1 MAEHTVQHDA
11 DAVLG
16 GLAAEH
22 LKLLV
27 GAQQRVH
34 VQVVGGVVA
43 VVGVRLKD
51 GVQVQIIH
59 AHLPQVGELD
69 ADALQIAAK
78 VVLVQVAAGLV
89 GLPEGLGVLIG
100 LIQPIRKGHGLVLD
114 ALTEPVREDL
124 VEHLALDAFG
134 RLEIRLVDRDLPAFT
149 LLPADHAAVVCPA
162 HDAAEVGIQI
172 KIVEV

>member
-22 LKLLV
+22 LKLFV

-43 VVGVRLKD
+43 VVGMRLKD

-59 AHLPQVGELD
+59 AHFPQVGELD
-69 ADALQIAAK
+69 ADAL
-78 VVLVQVAAGLV
+78 
-89 GLPEGLGVLIG
+89 
-100 LIQPIRKGHGLVLD
+100 
-114 ALTEPVREDL
+114 
-124 VEHLALDAFG
+124 
-134 RLEIRLVDRDLPAFT
+134 
-149 LLPADHAAVVCPA
+149 
-162 HDAAEVGIQI
+162 
-172 KIVEV
+172 